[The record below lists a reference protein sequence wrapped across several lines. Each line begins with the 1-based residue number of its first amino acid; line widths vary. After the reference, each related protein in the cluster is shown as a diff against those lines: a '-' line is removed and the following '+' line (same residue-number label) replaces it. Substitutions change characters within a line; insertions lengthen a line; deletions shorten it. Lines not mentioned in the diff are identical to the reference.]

1 MFKYI
6 VLAFISCLAI
16 SLYSGCTDSQWAE
29 TFPNRLTI
37 TVLDSIGIETGD
49 SCYVL
54 GSIVDAEVSPSGSI
68 LLLDQSACCIREF
81 SSEGTYLANL
91 SRQGN
96 GPGEFLFPQEMALH
110 PDGRIIVMDMFKH
123 SLIIIDSNGE
133 NLSELVGWP
142 LLPPSAIVSVNTSYI
157 AGCGIDYDMS
167 GMDLA
172 LIFKPSLFSL
182 DSIDREL
189 EFFSDTLVVENA
201 LEAPL
206 TPTGMLGYSIMTSDT
221 RNERVFYANKSTA
234 QHETRCWDYQGNLL
248 YSFSL
253 GISPV
258 AKTSQELQEEIE
270 YARIQFAALGM
281 GSLPDNFEPD
291 PLHALIV
298 GLGVDTRGNLW
309 IQRGTEEKPVFDI
322 IDNDGVH
329 IGTAEFPRNGYHWK
343 FSITPYG
350 SLAWNLDPESGIQR
364 VYTLELPV
372 VEQQ

>member
-1 MFKYI
+1 
-6 VLAFISCLAI
+6 
-16 SLYSGCTDSQWAE
+16 
-29 TFPNRLTI
+29 
-37 TVLDSIGIETGD
+37 VLDSIGIETGD

-81 SSEGTYLANL
+81 SSEGIYLANL
-91 SRQGN
+91 SRHGN

-110 PDGRIIVMDMFKH
+110 PDGRIIVKDMLKH

-142 LLPPSAIVSVNTSYI
+142 LSPPSAIVSVDTSYI
-157 AGCGIDYDMS
+157 AGCGIDYDMQ

-182 DSIDREL
+182 ESIDREL

-201 LEAPL
+201 FAAPL
-206 TPTGMLGYSIMTSDT
+206 TPTGMLGYSIMASDT
-221 RNERVFYANKSTA
+221 RNGRVYYTNMSTD
-234 QHETRCWDYQGNLL
+234 QHEIRCWDSQGDLL
-248 YSFSL
+248 FSFSL
-253 GISPV
+253 GIPPA
-258 AKTSQELQEEIE
+258 AKSSQELQEEIE
-270 YARIQFAALGM
+270 YARIQFAAV
-281 GSLPDNFEPD
+281 GSSTLPENFEPD
-291 PLHALIV
+291 PFHTFIV
-298 GLGVDTRGNLW
+298 SLGVDNNGHLW

-329 IGTAEFPRNGYHWK
+329 IGTAEFPRNGRHWK

-350 SLAWNLDPESGIQR
+350 TLAWNLDPESGVQR

-372 VEQQ
+372 IEQQ